1 MLSEWSTFV
10 KCRKYFL
17 VPITSWVIEPND
29 HSGWNDELDG
39 THTNTAVSISVM
51 VAFFGD
57 NKNSL
62 VSEGPWPEPTIKNNT
77 NLIYILQEL
86 THVHIHMSVLCNQ
99 LYIHLYKVGIL
110 FYGMLNE
117 FCILKSYMFIWYKN
131 IALSISQT
139 VKSIALKILWT
150 PYSR

>member
-1 MLSEWSTFV
+1 
-10 KCRKYFL
+10 
-17 VPITSWVIEPND
+17 
-29 HSGWNDELDG
+29 
-39 THTNTAVSISVM
+39 M

-117 FCILKSYMFIWYKN
+117 FCILKSYMFI
-131 IALSISQT
+131 
-139 VKSIALKILWT
+139 
-150 PYSR
+150 